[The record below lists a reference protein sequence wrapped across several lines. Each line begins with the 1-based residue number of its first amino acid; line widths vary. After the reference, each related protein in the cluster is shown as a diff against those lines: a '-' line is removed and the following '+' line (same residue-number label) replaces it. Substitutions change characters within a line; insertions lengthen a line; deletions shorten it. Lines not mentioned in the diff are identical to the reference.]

1 MLDNVYYSQWDFKNH
16 RDCGNPGRSSFHG
29 NWYGRGSF
37 NYWNLKHLYSLLICD
52 IVTLTHVA
60 NSIKFYYVPLMGATI
75 DKTVSGITPRARGNP
90 GRHHFFLFNVSSH
103 WKMVCNL
110 NPQNR
115 TCLVLYVDIVNFA
128 NHHIIFLLRGL
139 WKKVSEITPLS
150 HPTYSLAKY
159 IVFVIWNKALLT
171 FINVFK
177 L

>member
-1 MLDNVYYSQWDFKNH
+1 MCTTVN
-16 RDCGNPGRSSFHG
+16 G
-29 NWYGRGSF
+29 
-37 NYWNLKHLYSLLICD
+37 NLKITGIAVILDGHLSMVTDMAVVHLT
-52 IVTLTHVA
+52 TLTT
-60 NSIKFYYVPLMGATI
+60 LMGATI

-90 GRHHFFLFNVSSH
+90 GRHHFFLFNISSH

-115 TCLVLYVDIVNFA
+115 TCLVLYVNIANLA

-177 L
+177 LQP